1 MHSRSGSNCNGFQL
15 VHPVRVM
22 ATQRAAPAFGGCEAT
37 LAGLAALARA
47 PDEKLA
53 TADGA
58 KNFTLP
64 VSEADLKVF
73 SLVSEG
79 FAKGVDTGNAD
90 GGDVEEVAHE
100 ELSVASFLD
109 TGETRESF
117 DDLLTDVCT
126 MGAFEG
132 DFLTGVMRG
141 FLLFS
146 RSTSRDRELP

>member
-117 DDLLTDVCT
+117 DDLLSDVWT